1 MIENKNDLQD
11 YLNSDNPWLRP
22 QGSWAKYIE
31 KVAAYPVGTFRK
43 YLKLLRKQEYYINTA
58 KGNKLKG
65 LLAVIYEGKKNR
77 LGLRLGI
84 EIGPNC
90 FGKGLNLYHSNVVI
104 NPAVRA
110 GENCSLHGANCIG
123 NNGLTAGVPK
133 LGNNVDVGY
142 GAVIIGDITIADGV
156 KIGANA
162 VVNRSVTEPGCTVAG
177 VSARIVKSAE
187 CDA

>member
-1 MIENKNDLQD
+1 MIENKKDLKE
-11 YLNSDNPWLRP
+11 YLKLDNPWLCP
-22 QGSWAKYIE
+22 QGTKEQIIE
-31 KVAAYPVGTFRK
+31 HIGAYPTAAFRK
-43 YLKLLRKQEYYINTA
+43 YLRLLRKQEYYINTA
-58 KGNKLKG
+58 KGSKLKW
-65 LLAVIYEGKKNR
+65 LLSLICEGRKNR
-77 LGLRLGI
+77 LGMRLGI
-84 EIGPNC
+84 EMGPNC

-110 GENCSLHGANCIG
+110 GDNCSLHGANCIG

-142 GAVIIGDITIADGV
+142 GAIIIGDITVADGV

-177 VSARIVKSAE
+177 VPAKIVKSAS
-187 CDA
+187 DK